1 MGIAEPFPDIPT
13 ASEPATKQ
21 DQLVSTVRPL
31 IANFLETIDYDP
43 PSRPDRT
50 ALRAAMTE
58 YAAASGVPYN
68 GDKHSR
74 QCFETGLSVAIDMYP
89 SHPLAVQLHIGIFT
103 WLGFLIDDT
112 NKCIAPDLAQF
123 QARFYTGGPQP
134 SLLLDHFAR
143 TLRNTY
149 QHYDPVIANTIVL
162 SALAFVNSN
171 ALETRREFQELVPST
186 AAASWPY
193 YFRDKEGLP
202 DSYAC
207 FIFPKAMYPDI
218 GSFLQAIPDMGRFI
232 NLTNDILSFYK
243 EEVAGETKNY
253 VNSKAKSENK
263 SAMAA
268 MREIVAD
275 TAQRYLSVT
284 SVLAGKEPYARA
296 WHEYVMGYVAMHLTN
311 DRYMFADI
319 GLDDRFMNK

>member
-1 MGIAEPFPDIPT
+1 M
-13 ASEPATKQ
+13 ASEPATKR
-21 DQLVSTVRPL
+21 DSLVSNVRPL
-31 IANFLETIDYDP
+31 ISNFLETIDYDP
-43 PSRPDRT
+43 PSRPNRS

-58 YAAASGVPYN
+58 YAATSGVPYIE
-68 GDKHSR
+68 DKHSR

-89 SHPLAVQLHIGIFT
+89 SHPLEVQLHIGIFT

-112 NKCIAPDLAQF
+112 NKCISSDLAHF
-123 QARFYTGGPQP
+123 QARFYTGQPQP
-134 SLLLDHFAR
+134 SLLLDHFAH
-143 TLRNTY
+143 TLRKTY
-149 QHYDPVIANTIVL
+149 QYYDPVIANTIVL
-162 SALAFVNSN
+162 SALAFVNAN
-171 ALETRREFQELVPST
+171 ALETRREFQELVPSQ

-202 DSYAC
+202 DTYAG
-207 FIFPKAMYPDI
+207 FIYPKALYPNI
-218 GSFLQAIPDMGRFI
+218 GSFLQAFPDMGRFI

-253 VNSKAKSENK
+253 VNSKAKSEK
-263 SAMAA
+263 KTAMTA

-296 WHEYVMGYVAMHLTN
+296 WHEYVMGYVDMHLRN

-319 GLDDRFMNK
+319 GLDDRFMNQ